1 MIYVPKHFWYQFQ
14 GVKLRVSVPHE
25 RMQAYDR
32 VMDAFREK
40 GQDEHDTFVKALPVL
55 KNVFYDLAKERYDG
69 KKDE

>member
-1 MIYVPKHFWYQFQ
+1 
-14 GVKLRVSVPHE
+14 
-25 RMQAYDR
+25 MQAYNR
-32 VMDAFREK
+32 VMDVFREE